1 MVIEEQKDTL
11 ESTES
16 SLEKQEENIQDVTA
30 VESELEECAEN
41 TSDISGIEES
51 SENQQGISALEQEE
65 GSVYNAEDEIK
76 ENADQNAE
84 VPVIENSETQVEA
97 PKDESSKKPQ
107 NPNAKWYILQAYAGY
122 EGRVEQTIN
131 EKLKIEGLEHL
142 VDEIFIPSEDIVR
155 TKDGQKRKV
164 NQKYFPGYVLVRM
177 ELTPELWHLLMEINR
192 VSGFIGGTQKK
203 PLPLDDT
210 ELEKIRSQ
218 ISEGSQQ
225 KATED
230 EFLIGQKVTITE
242 GSFGNFSGTIDEI
255 NQDEYEATALMYR
268 MIEKYSAQEAPVLFF
283 DQILSKNRIFKKSSI
298 GNLFGK
304 WDLEAMALGI
314 VPTNSSR
321 ENYKL
326 AIKKIE
332 QHIDENGK
340 WPRIKPIV
348 IEARKAPCKAK
359 AATGDILSRSLPT
372 VYITFLE

>member
-16 SLEKQEENIQDVTA
+16 SIEKQEENIQDVTA
-30 VESELEECAEN
+30 AGSEFKEYTENTDDINKLEEN
-41 TSDISGIEES
+41 
-51 SENQQGISALEQEE
+51 SEIQQGINALDQEE
-65 GSVYNAEDEIK
+65 GSVYNAEDEVK

-97 PKDESSKKPQ
+97 PEDEASKKPQ

-255 NQDEYEATALMYR
+255 NQDRRKLKVLVSIFGRPT
-268 MIEKYSAQEAPVLFF
+268 PVEVEF
-283 DQILSKNRIFKKSSI
+283 DKVKHV
-298 GNLFGK
+298 
-304 WDLEAMALGI
+304 LE
-314 VPTNSSR
+314 
-321 ENYKL
+321 
-326 AIKKIE
+326 
-332 QHIDENGK
+332 
-340 WPRIKPIV
+340 
-348 IEARKAPCKAK
+348 
-359 AATGDILSRSLPT
+359 
-372 VYITFLE
+372 

>member
-30 VESELEECAEN
+30 VESELEEYAEN
-41 TSDISGIEES
+41 TNDISGIEEN

-84 VPVIENSETQVEA
+84 VPVIENSETQVDAAEDEA
-97 PKDESSKKPQ
+97 PNKPQ

-255 NQDEYEATALMYR
+255 NQDRRKLKVLVSIFGRPT
-268 MIEKYSAQEAPVLFF
+268 PVEVEF
-283 DQILSKNRIFKKSSI
+283 DKVKHV
-298 GNLFGK
+298 
-304 WDLEAMALGI
+304 LE
-314 VPTNSSR
+314 
-321 ENYKL
+321 
-326 AIKKIE
+326 
-332 QHIDENGK
+332 
-340 WPRIKPIV
+340 
-348 IEARKAPCKAK
+348 
-359 AATGDILSRSLPT
+359 
-372 VYITFLE
+372 

>member
-16 SLEKQEENIQDVTA
+16 SIEKQEENIQDVTD
-30 VESELEECAEN
+30 VESGLEEYAEN
-41 TSDISGIEES
+41 TNDISRIDEK
-51 SENQQGISALEQEE
+51 SENQQGINALVQEE
-65 GSVYNAEDEIK
+65 GSVYNAEDEVK

-84 VPVIENSETQVEA
+84 VPVIENLETQLEEPEDEA
-97 PKDESSKKPQ
+97 SKKPQ

-192 VSGFIGGTQKK
+192 VSGFVGGTQKK

-242 GSFGNFSGTIDEI
+242 GSFGNFSGIIDEI
-255 NQDEYEATALMYR
+255 NQERRKLKVLVSIFGRPT
-268 MIEKYSAQEAPVLFF
+268 PVEVEF
-283 DQILSKNRIFKKSSI
+283 DKVKH
-298 GNLFGK
+298 
-304 WDLEAMALGI
+304 DLE
-314 VPTNSSR
+314 
-321 ENYKL
+321 
-326 AIKKIE
+326 
-332 QHIDENGK
+332 
-340 WPRIKPIV
+340 
-348 IEARKAPCKAK
+348 
-359 AATGDILSRSLPT
+359 
-372 VYITFLE
+372 

>member
-16 SLEKQEENIQDVTA
+16 SIEKQEENIQDVTD
-30 VESELEECAEN
+30 VESGLGEYEEN
-41 TSDISGIEES
+41 TNDISGIDEK
-51 SENQQGISALEQEE
+51 SENQQGINALVQEE
-65 GSVYNAEDEIK
+65 GSVYNAEDEVK

-84 VPVIENSETQVEA
+84 VPVIENLETQLEEPEDEA
-97 PKDESSKKPQ
+97 SKKPQ

-255 NQDEYEATALMYR
+255 NQDRRKLKVLVSIFGRPT
-268 MIEKYSAQEAPVLFF
+268 PVEVEF
-283 DQILSKNRIFKKSSI
+283 DKVKHV
-298 GNLFGK
+298 
-304 WDLEAMALGI
+304 LE
-314 VPTNSSR
+314 
-321 ENYKL
+321 
-326 AIKKIE
+326 
-332 QHIDENGK
+332 
-340 WPRIKPIV
+340 
-348 IEARKAPCKAK
+348 
-359 AATGDILSRSLPT
+359 
-372 VYITFLE
+372 

>member
-16 SLEKQEENIQDVTA
+16 SLEKQEDNIKEVTA
-30 VESELEECAEN
+30 VESRLEENDENINDNDINELEEK
-41 TSDISGIEES
+41 
-51 SENQQGISALEQEE
+51 SENQQGINSLDSVEV
-65 GSVYNAEDEIK
+65 SVYNSKEEVK
-76 ENADQNAE
+76 ENAEQNAE
-84 VPVIENSETQVEA
+84 VPVIENSETQVEKPEDEA
-97 PKDESSKKPQ
+97 PKKPQ

-142 VDEIFIPSEDIVR
+142 VDEIFIPSEDIIR

-192 VSGFIGGTQKK
+192 VSGFVGGTQKK

-255 NQDEYEATALMYR
+255 NQDRRKLKVLVSIFGRPT
-268 MIEKYSAQEAPVLFF
+268 PVEVEF
-283 DQILSKNRIFKKSSI
+283 DKVKHV
-298 GNLFGK
+298 
-304 WDLEAMALGI
+304 LE
-314 VPTNSSR
+314 
-321 ENYKL
+321 
-326 AIKKIE
+326 
-332 QHIDENGK
+332 
-340 WPRIKPIV
+340 
-348 IEARKAPCKAK
+348 
-359 AATGDILSRSLPT
+359 
-372 VYITFLE
+372 

>member
-30 VESELEECAEN
+30 VESKLGEYSKN
-41 TSDISGIEES
+41 SNDINQIGEDY
-51 SENQQGISALEQEE
+51 ENQQGISALEQEE

-76 ENADQNAE
+76 ENADQNPE
-84 VPVIENSETQVEA
+84 VPVLENSDTQEDEPENEA
-97 PKDESSKKPQ
+97 TNQPQ

-255 NQDEYEATALMYR
+255 NQERRKLKVLVSIFGRPT
-268 MIEKYSAQEAPVLFF
+268 PVEVEF
-283 DQILSKNRIFKKSSI
+283 DKVKHV
-298 GNLFGK
+298 
-304 WDLEAMALGI
+304 LE
-314 VPTNSSR
+314 
-321 ENYKL
+321 
-326 AIKKIE
+326 
-332 QHIDENGK
+332 
-340 WPRIKPIV
+340 
-348 IEARKAPCKAK
+348 
-359 AATGDILSRSLPT
+359 
-372 VYITFLE
+372 

>member
-16 SLEKQEENIQDVTA
+16 SLEKQEENIQEITA
-30 VESELEECAEN
+30 AETGLEEYAEN
-41 TSDISGIEES
+41 ADDINALEENSENQEGVNALGQEES
-51 SENQQGISALEQEE
+51 SGD
-65 GSVYNAEDEIK
+65 NAEDEVQ
-76 ENADQNAE
+76 ENGDQNAE
-84 VPVIENSETQVEA
+84 VPVIENAETDV
-97 PKDESSKKPQ
+97 ESSEDVEPQKPQ

-122 EGRVEQTIN
+122 EGRVEQTIK
-131 EKLKIEGLEHL
+131 EKLKIEGIEHL

-164 NQKYFPGYVLVRM
+164 NQKYFPGYILVRM

-192 VSGFIGGTQKK
+192 VSGFIGGTQKN

-255 NQDEYEATALMYR
+255 NQDRRKLKVLVSIFGRPT
-268 MIEKYSAQEAPVLFF
+268 PVEVEF
-283 DQILSKNRIFKKSSI
+283 DKVKHV
-298 GNLFGK
+298 
-304 WDLEAMALGI
+304 LE
-314 VPTNSSR
+314 
-321 ENYKL
+321 
-326 AIKKIE
+326 
-332 QHIDENGK
+332 
-340 WPRIKPIV
+340 
-348 IEARKAPCKAK
+348 
-359 AATGDILSRSLPT
+359 
-372 VYITFLE
+372 

>member
-30 VESELEECAEN
+30 VESELEEYAEN
-41 TSDISGIEES
+41 TNDISGIEEN

-84 VPVIENSETQVEA
+84 VPVIENSDTQVDAPENEA
-97 PKDESSKKPQ
+97 PNKPQ

-255 NQDEYEATALMYR
+255 NQDRRKLKVLVSIFGRPT
-268 MIEKYSAQEAPVLFF
+268 PVEVEF
-283 DQILSKNRIFKKSSI
+283 DKVKHV
-298 GNLFGK
+298 
-304 WDLEAMALGI
+304 LE
-314 VPTNSSR
+314 
-321 ENYKL
+321 
-326 AIKKIE
+326 
-332 QHIDENGK
+332 
-340 WPRIKPIV
+340 
-348 IEARKAPCKAK
+348 
-359 AATGDILSRSLPT
+359 
-372 VYITFLE
+372 

>member
-16 SLEKQEENIQDVTA
+16 SLEKQEENVQDVTA
-30 VESELEECAEN
+30 AESELEEFSEN
-41 TSDISGIEES
+41 INDINKLEEN
-51 SENQQGISALEQEE
+51 SENQSGISVLEQEE
-65 GSVYNAEDEIK
+65 GTVYNAEDEIK
-76 ENADQNAE
+76 ETADQNTE
-84 VPVIENSETQVEA
+84 VPVLENSEIQVNA
-97 PKDESSKKPQ
+97 PENEEPNKPQ

-203 PLPLDDT
+203 PLPLDDK

-255 NQDEYEATALMYR
+255 NQDRRKLKVLVSIFGRPT
-268 MIEKYSAQEAPVLFF
+268 PVEVEF
-283 DQILSKNRIFKKSSI
+283 DKVKHV
-298 GNLFGK
+298 
-304 WDLEAMALGI
+304 LE
-314 VPTNSSR
+314 
-321 ENYKL
+321 
-326 AIKKIE
+326 
-332 QHIDENGK
+332 
-340 WPRIKPIV
+340 
-348 IEARKAPCKAK
+348 
-359 AATGDILSRSLPT
+359 
-372 VYITFLE
+372 

>member
-1 MVIEEQKDTL
+1 MVIEEQEDTL

-16 SLEKQEENIQDVTA
+16 SLEKQEENVQDVTA
-30 VESELEECAEN
+30 AESIMEEFSENINNINNLEKNSEN
-41 TSDISGIEES
+41 QSDISV
-51 SENQQGISALEQEE
+51 LEQEE
-65 GSVYNAEDEIK
+65 GTVYNAEDEIK
-76 ENADQNAE
+76 ETADQNTE
-84 VPVIENSETQVEA
+84 VPVLENSEIQVNA
-97 PKDESSKKPQ
+97 PENEEPNKPQ

-131 EKLKIEGLEHL
+131 EKLKIKGLEHL
-142 VDEIFIPSEDIVR
+142 VDEIFIPSEDVVR

-164 NQKYFPGYVLVRM
+164 NQKYFPGYILVRM

-255 NQDEYEATALMYR
+255 NQDRRKLKVLVSIFGRPT
-268 MIEKYSAQEAPVLFF
+268 PVEVEF
-283 DQILSKNRIFKKSSI
+283 DKVKHV
-298 GNLFGK
+298 
-304 WDLEAMALGI
+304 LE
-314 VPTNSSR
+314 
-321 ENYKL
+321 
-326 AIKKIE
+326 
-332 QHIDENGK
+332 
-340 WPRIKPIV
+340 
-348 IEARKAPCKAK
+348 
-359 AATGDILSRSLPT
+359 
-372 VYITFLE
+372 

>member
-30 VESELEECAEN
+30 DRSGLEEYAKNSDNINDLNEKSESLQGDN
-41 TSDISGIEES
+41 T
-51 SENQQGISALEQEE
+51 LEQEE
-65 GSVYNAEDEIK
+65 VSEYNAEDEVK
-76 ENADQNAE
+76 DNADQNAE
-84 VPVIENSETQVEA
+84 VTVIENSETQVEE
-97 PKDESSKKPQ
+97 PEDDQPKKPQ

-255 NQDEYEATALMYR
+255 NQDRRKLKVLVSIFGRPT
-268 MIEKYSAQEAPVLFF
+268 PVEVEF
-283 DQILSKNRIFKKSSI
+283 DKVKHV
-298 GNLFGK
+298 
-304 WDLEAMALGI
+304 LE
-314 VPTNSSR
+314 
-321 ENYKL
+321 
-326 AIKKIE
+326 
-332 QHIDENGK
+332 
-340 WPRIKPIV
+340 
-348 IEARKAPCKAK
+348 
-359 AATGDILSRSLPT
+359 
-372 VYITFLE
+372 

>member
-16 SLEKQEENIQDVTA
+16 SLEKQEENIQEITA
-30 VESELEECAEN
+30 AETGLEEYAEN
-41 TSDISGIEES
+41 ADDINALEEN
-51 SENQQGISALEQEE
+51 SENQQGVNALRQEE
-65 GSVYNAEDEIK
+65 SSGDNAEDEVQK
-76 ENADQNAE
+76 NGDQIAE
-84 VPVIENSETQVEA
+84 VPVLENAETEV
-97 PKDESSKKPQ
+97 ESSEDVEPQKPQ

-122 EGRVEQTIN
+122 EGRVEQTIK

-255 NQDEYEATALMYR
+255 NQDRRKLKVLVSIFGRPT
-268 MIEKYSAQEAPVLFF
+268 PVEVEF
-283 DQILSKNRIFKKSSI
+283 DKVKHV
-298 GNLFGK
+298 
-304 WDLEAMALGI
+304 LE
-314 VPTNSSR
+314 
-321 ENYKL
+321 
-326 AIKKIE
+326 
-332 QHIDENGK
+332 
-340 WPRIKPIV
+340 
-348 IEARKAPCKAK
+348 
-359 AATGDILSRSLPT
+359 
-372 VYITFLE
+372 

>member
-16 SLEKQEENIQDVTA
+16 SLEKQEENIEDVTA
-30 VESELEECAEN
+30 AESELEEYAEN
-41 TSDISGIEES
+41 TNDNSKIEAN

-84 VPVIENSETQVEA
+84 VPVIENSETQVDAPEDEA
-97 PKDESSKKPQ
+97 PNKPQ
-107 NPNAKWYILQAYAGY
+107 NPNSKWYILQAYAGY

-131 EKLKIEGLEHL
+131 EKLKIVGLEHL

-203 PLPLDDT
+203 PLPLDDS

-255 NQDEYEATALMYR
+255 NQDRRKLKVLVSIFGRPT
-268 MIEKYSAQEAPVLFF
+268 PVEVEF
-283 DQILSKNRIFKKSSI
+283 DKVKHV
-298 GNLFGK
+298 
-304 WDLEAMALGI
+304 LE
-314 VPTNSSR
+314 
-321 ENYKL
+321 
-326 AIKKIE
+326 
-332 QHIDENGK
+332 
-340 WPRIKPIV
+340 
-348 IEARKAPCKAK
+348 
-359 AATGDILSRSLPT
+359 
-372 VYITFLE
+372 

>member
-30 VESELEECAEN
+30 VESELEEYAEN
-41 TSDISGIEES
+41 TNDISEIEEN
-51 SENQQGISALEQEE
+51 SENQKSISALVQEE
-65 GSVYNAEDEIK
+65 GSVYNAEDEVK
-76 ENADQNAE
+76 EKADQNAE
-84 VPVIENSETQVEA
+84 VPVIENSETQVDA
-97 PKDESSKKPQ
+97 PEKQQ

-203 PLPLDDT
+203 PLPLDDI

-255 NQDEYEATALMYR
+255 NQDRRKLKVLVSIFGRPT
-268 MIEKYSAQEAPVLFF
+268 PVEVEF
-283 DQILSKNRIFKKSSI
+283 DKVKHV
-298 GNLFGK
+298 
-304 WDLEAMALGI
+304 LE
-314 VPTNSSR
+314 
-321 ENYKL
+321 
-326 AIKKIE
+326 
-332 QHIDENGK
+332 
-340 WPRIKPIV
+340 
-348 IEARKAPCKAK
+348 
-359 AATGDILSRSLPT
+359 
-372 VYITFLE
+372 

>member
-16 SLEKQEENIQDVTA
+16 SLEKQEGNIQDVTA
-30 VESELEECAEN
+30 DESGLEEYAEN
-41 TSDISGIEES
+41 SNNSNDLNEK
-51 SENQQGISALEQEE
+51 SENLQGDNTLEQEE
-65 GSVYNAEDEIK
+65 VSEYNAEDEVK
-76 ENADQNAE
+76 DNADQNAG
-84 VPVIENSETQVEA
+84 VTVIENSETQVEE
-97 PKDESSKKPQ
+97 PEDDQPKKPQ

-255 NQDEYEATALMYR
+255 NQDRRKLKVLVSIFGRPT
-268 MIEKYSAQEAPVLFF
+268 PVEVEF
-283 DQILSKNRIFKKSSI
+283 DKVKHV
-298 GNLFGK
+298 
-304 WDLEAMALGI
+304 LE
-314 VPTNSSR
+314 
-321 ENYKL
+321 
-326 AIKKIE
+326 
-332 QHIDENGK
+332 
-340 WPRIKPIV
+340 
-348 IEARKAPCKAK
+348 
-359 AATGDILSRSLPT
+359 
-372 VYITFLE
+372 

>member
-30 VESELEECAEN
+30 VESELEEYAEN
-41 TSDISGIEES
+41 TNDISGIEEN

-84 VPVIENSETQVEA
+84 VPVIENSETQVDAPEDEA
-97 PKDESSKKPQ
+97 PNKPQ

-255 NQDEYEATALMYR
+255 NQDRRKLKVLVSIFGRPT
-268 MIEKYSAQEAPVLFF
+268 PVEVEF
-283 DQILSKNRIFKKSSI
+283 DKVKHV
-298 GNLFGK
+298 
-304 WDLEAMALGI
+304 LE
-314 VPTNSSR
+314 
-321 ENYKL
+321 
-326 AIKKIE
+326 
-332 QHIDENGK
+332 
-340 WPRIKPIV
+340 
-348 IEARKAPCKAK
+348 
-359 AATGDILSRSLPT
+359 
-372 VYITFLE
+372 